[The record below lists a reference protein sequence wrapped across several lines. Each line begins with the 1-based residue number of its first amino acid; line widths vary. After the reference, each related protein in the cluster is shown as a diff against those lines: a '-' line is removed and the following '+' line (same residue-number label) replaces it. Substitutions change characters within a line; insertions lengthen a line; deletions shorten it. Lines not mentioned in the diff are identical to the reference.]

1 MTAQPFEIRIAR
13 LEGALEQL
21 PERMNDLR
29 SEVNARFGQVDR
41 RLDHI
46 DAKIDAKID
55 VLDAKM
61 DRYFRWTLS
70 TMVALVAVLIA
81 ALGAFLHFVH

>member
-41 RLDHI
+41 RLDGI
-46 DAKIDAKID
+46 DAKIDGN
-55 VLDAKM
+55 L
-61 DRYFRWTLS
+61 R
-70 TMVALVAVLIA
+70 TMINWMIA
-81 ALGAFLHFVH
+81 QTAAILGALAAVAYALHK